1 MALTCIPFSAEIHR
15 NQHLLSNRLVRLLTV
30 FFCMYFLLFAASMR
44 AQEPSFGLHGDRHR
58 SLNASSLRGE
68 VINSDGSSTSY
79 VTVRI
84 TGVSGMQEA
93 ITDESGRFQFAN
105 LQPGTYDVVTI
116 SGMAESRQTV
126 VVSGGESQVTLRLD
140 RPSVNQ
146 GPPGASVSAK
156 QLHVSEKAWQH
167 YNHALEDVKKHDF
180 EKAMKDVT
188 EAIARESCFA
198 DALTLRGVLELDSGH
213 PDSTLTDSQKAIQCD
228 ASNAGAYFVMASAYN
243 RLKRPDDAIRV
254 VNQGIRFRPETW
266 QPYFELGVAFS
277 SLQRYEEA
285 ATNLRHAEQLAQATY
300 APIHSM
306 LGYVLFH
313 MQNYPDA
320 AAELRLFL
328 KEEPSGPNA
337 ETVRQALAEVEAQ
350 LNSANRGHQ

>member
-1 MALTCIPFSAEIHR
+1 MALTFISYPAEIHR
-15 NQHLLSNRLVRLLTV
+15 NQRLLSSKLRLLME
-30 FFCMYFLLFAASMR
+30 FLCMSFLVCAVSMR
-44 AQEPSFGLHGDRHR
+44 AQQTSFGLPGDRHR
-58 SLNASSLRGE
+58 SLTASSLRGE

-79 VTVRI
+79 LTVRI

-105 LQPGTYDVVTI
+105 LQPGTYDVVTT
-116 SGMAESRQTV
+116 SGTAESRQTV

-140 RPSVNQ
+140 RPGVNQ

-167 YNHALEDVKKHDF
+167 YSHALEDVKKHDF

-188 EAIARESCFA
+188 EAIGKDPCFA
-198 DALTLRGVLELDSGH
+198 DALTLKGVLELDAGH

-254 VNQGIRFRPETW
+254 ANQGVRFHPDTW
-266 QPYFELGVAFS
+266 QPYFELGIAFS
-277 SLQRYEEA
+277 SQQRYDDA
-285 ATNLRHAEQLAQATY
+285 ANNLRHAEQLAQGNF

-313 MQNYPDA
+313 MENYTDA
-320 AAELRLFL
+320 ATELRLFL

-337 ETVRQALAEVEAQ
+337 ETVRQALAEVESQ
-350 LNSANRGHQ
+350 MNSANRGHQ